1 MPKVLSGWRKVHTKT
16 HSGAVAHYME
26 TITYGS
32 GVIADC
38 LCSPFGQAYCEGSN
52 RTEHVPNPPPGVDW
66 TIMFIANDT
75 MSTGGDV
82 CVYGAQEAGGTFAM
96 LMNDTVQYD
105 ANTTSN
111 PQAKADTYVQRPGAT
126 PDGGFTPAFKFFLDD
141 DGVNSTS
148 VGREKT
154 AEIHLMWTIP

>member
-1 MPKVLSGWRKVHTKT
+1 MPKRLSGWSRVHTKT
-16 HSGAVAHYME
+16 HSGALAHYKE

-38 LCSPFGQAYCEGSN
+38 LCTPFGQAYADAHVEN
-52 RTEHVPNPPPGVDW
+52 VPNPPPGVDW

-75 MSTGGDV
+75 MSVGGDV
-82 CVYGAQEAGGTFAM
+82 CVYGAEKAGGTFGM
-96 LMNDTVQYD
+96 LMNDTVQWD

-111 PQAKADTYVQRPGAT
+111 PQAKVDTYVQRPGAT

-141 DGVNSTS
+141 DGVHSTS

-154 AEIHLMWTIP
+154 AEIHLMWIIP